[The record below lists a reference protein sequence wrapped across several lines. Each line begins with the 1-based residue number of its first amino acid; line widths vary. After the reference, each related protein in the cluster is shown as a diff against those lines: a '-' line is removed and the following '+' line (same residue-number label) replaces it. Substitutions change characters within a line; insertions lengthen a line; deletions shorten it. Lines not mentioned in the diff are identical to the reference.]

1 MAIDVELATFLAV
14 PFPNDIDDVLTT
26 RRLTAVLTESEIADR
41 EPLAQG
47 LSWRD
52 HVIDEFEYESSVPI
66 RIYCNESAPSS
77 SGALLFFHGGAFVF
91 GGLESEHAR
100 CVNYAQRAECVVV
113 SVDYRLAPE
122 HPYPAA
128 HDDGVTALDWLRRNA
143 SSLGVDPKRIAV
155 GGSSAGGA
163 LAAGLVLRTRDLD
176 GEWIRAQ
183 LLIYPAI
190 DSEAATPSIEQF
202 YKSEPW
208 DGERTQKMWKLYL
221 ADSSEKVSPYA
232 SPARASDLTKLP
244 PTYIMTAE
252 EDPLRDEGINYA
264 ERLLAAGN
272 ALELHHFARTFHGFD
287 VVAPGSRLS
296 DRAHEDQAA
305 FLKRELTES

>member
-1 MAIDVELATFLAV
+1 MAIDAELATFLAV
-14 PFPNDIDDVLTT
+14 PFPNDIDDVLMT
-26 RRLTAVLTESEIADR
+26 RRLTTVLTESEIADR
-41 EPLAQG
+41 EPLAPG
-47 LSWRD
+47 LSWHD

-66 RIYCNESAPSS
+66 RIYCNENAPSS

-163 LAAGLVLRTRDLD
+163 LAAGLVLRTRDFD

-208 DGERTQKMWKLYL
+208 DGERTLKMWKLYL

-287 VVAPGSRLS
+287 VVAPGSRIS

-305 FLKRELTES
+305 FLRRELTES